1 MILLLIWWLFLS
13 IIIIIIFI
21 IIMIII
27 IIIIIS
33 SSSSSIINIIIIT
46 KVKTELELE
55 AEYKHILYPPKKKKA
70 TKLSTP
76 KKKKKISAAAAAT
89 PASSPLASAK
99 KPIKGLRQR
108 RRIKPIRRLR
118 NAGKNSAAAVRGGS
132 GISTRAAAG
141 IVSPPAASKP
151 APETR
156 TRSGVPHAAANASV
170 ATEAWQGKRASK
182 KAYDRTDRSRR
193 PFTSSKIED
202 VTGRYGKVDDT

>member
-1 MILLLIWWLFLS
+1 M
-13 IIIIIIFI
+13 
-21 IIMIII
+21 I

-33 SSSSSIINIIIIT
+33 SSSSSSSIINISIIIT

-99 KPIKGLRQR
+99 KPIKGLKQR
-108 RRIKPIRRLR
+108 RRVKPIRRLR
-118 NAGKNSAAAVRGGS
+118 NAGKISAAVVRGGS

-202 VTGRYGKVDDT
+202 VTGRYGKVNDIKNFIGKIYFEL